1 VLGQRA
7 FDGLGYSE
15 RDSKGQH
22 LVTLPPG
29 YVKLKA
35 RAQRKQVT
43 KAGARLAQILTS
55 LWP

>member
-15 RDSKGQH
+15 RDSQGQH

-35 RAQRKQVT
+35 RAQREQVT